1 MSIVDEGTALRTDE
15 TTGHKGAGRPGVPAD
30 PFRIRRA
37 LWRGKWLL
45 IGAGVFGVTFGF
57 LWVKL
62 MMSSHYETTA
72 VLKYEGDVRV
82 AGLPPSNNALGP
94 VADALRQQSVL
105 RKIADETGFEGSL
118 MMLGSAIGYQ
128 VNPMSNT
135 LQITVAGETG
145 EDAAAFAKI
154 VTEVFMSY
162 HKDRQARRIENEIGS
177 IGKRIDAA
185 EDQAEA
191 ARSRYNDFREQ
202 HGIAD
207 LSTEQRSMVESA
219 AKLRADS
226 ELATSEIRALEAQ
239 IRSLETQLAST
250 PKSVVST
257 GASPER
263 ATYDRLRQELVSAR
277 ATLSPSPPR
286 VQSLEQQVSELRRQL
301 RSGGGASAGA
311 DGIVGINATYQVV
324 DGQLRD
330 AKSRLEALRERQ
342 KGLAGMAEKAQRR
355 VEGFSDIEGEASA
368 LLAEVQ
374 VNENLVGG
382 LRHTEAALEDAMG
395 DPPSG
400 FVVVDPGA
408 VPEYPVRNKR
418 KLVVFAAIPMFTVGL
433 ALFLVLL
440 REFGSL
446 RLGTPAEVG
455 FWGKGPVLASTPW
468 PNDPRGL
475 DELVAGLDDFVPD
488 AKGSLLIVAGSPEE
502 SRLAQELA
510 DRMNSDWFMVSEP
523 ASTPSAAEPKPPLQT
538 PAPSGPYPIRRS
550 GTHSTALA
558 RRPSAPAA
566 QPIRLANQ
574 VEHLRLEA
582 WDGPFEGQAL
592 RRAAR
597 LADRVI
603 VLVRSGATSAFQLNG
618 IQHRLGRQRGIGY
631 VVVGLPSDLNA
642 LPDRAGNVAAFWR
655 S

>member
-45 IGAGVFGVTFGF
+45 IGAGVFGVTFGL

-128 VNPMSNT
+128 VNLMSNT

-145 EDAAAFAKI
+145 EDAAAFANI

-239 IRSLETQLAST
+239 IRSLETQLANT

-257 GASPER
+257 GASPEP
-263 ATYDRLRQELVSAR
+263 
-277 ATLSPSPPR
+277 SPSPPAW
-286 VQSLEQQVSELRRQL
+286 VAWEA
-301 RSGGGASAGA
+301 RS
-311 DGIVGINATYQVV
+311 
-324 DGQLRD
+324 R
-330 AKSRLEALRERQ
+330 
-342 KGLAGMAEKAQRR
+342 
-355 VEGFSDIEGEASA
+355 
-368 LLAEVQ
+368 
-374 VNENLVGG
+374 
-382 LRHTEAALEDAMG
+382 
-395 DPPSG
+395 
-400 FVVVDPGA
+400 
-408 VPEYPVRNKR
+408 
-418 KLVVFAAIPMFTVGL
+418 
-433 ALFLVLL
+433 
-440 REFGSL
+440 
-446 RLGTPAEVG
+446 
-455 FWGKGPVLASTPW
+455 
-468 PNDPRGL
+468 
-475 DELVAGLDDFVPD
+475 
-488 AKGSLLIVAGSPEE
+488 
-502 SRLAQELA
+502 
-510 DRMNSDWFMVSEP
+510 
-523 ASTPSAAEPKPPLQT
+523 
-538 PAPSGPYPIRRS
+538 
-550 GTHSTALA
+550 
-558 RRPSAPAA
+558 
-566 QPIRLANQ
+566 
-574 VEHLRLEA
+574 
-582 WDGPFEGQAL
+582 
-592 RRAAR
+592 
-597 LADRVI
+597 
-603 VLVRSGATSAFQLNG
+603 
-618 IQHRLGRQRGIGY
+618 
-631 VVVGLPSDLNA
+631 
-642 LPDRAGNVAAFWR
+642 WR
-655 S
+655 SP